1 MVTGYRFSYGGAQ
14 EYYGVTPDLCTLGKI
29 IGGGFPL
36 AAIAGKK
43 EIMAHFDK
51 EKVGSD
57 GFLMQI
63 GTLSGNPIASVAGLK
78 TLEILRRPGSYE
90 KLRQNGQR
98 IMDFASKEL
107 SENNIDF
114 KVVGDQTLFEI
125 IFTNEEILNYRDVQ
139 KNDLKYKDSG
149 IEQTWNFAHP
159 NNKKVTGPLGNFKRM
174 IKGAS
179 YQMMIDHLSHTI
191 TELGSSDKWAQ
202 FEVIILDKNKIY
214 HKFNWQVE
222 KYTMD
227 GPLKDCWLTT
237 MVSNPIS
244 LGSSI

>member
-1 MVTGYRFSYGGAQ
+1 MMLKKLPLIFSIVTILFLNISYSNA
-14 EYYGVTPDLCTLGKI
+14 
-29 IGGGFPL
+29 
-36 AAIAGKK
+36 
-43 EIMAHFDK
+43 
-51 EKVGSD
+51 
-57 GFLMQI
+57 
-63 GTLSGNPIASVAGLK
+63 
-78 TLEILRRPGSYE
+78 
-90 KLRQNGQR
+90 
-98 IMDFASKEL
+98 
-107 SENNIDF
+107 
-114 KVVGDQTLFEI
+114 
-125 IFTNEEILNYRDVQ
+125 
-139 KNDLKYKDSG
+139 DLKSPNNLILPAEVIKIQLVGLMDNDKDFKDSG

-159 NNKKVTGPLGNFKRM
+159 NNKKNTGPLPNFKIM
-174 IKGAS
+174 IKGNA
-179 YQMMIDHLSHTI
+179 YQMLIDHLNHTI

>member
-1 MVTGYRFSYGGAQ
+1 MMLKKLPLIFSIVT
-14 EYYGVTPDLCTLGKI
+14 
-29 IGGGFPL
+29 
-36 AAIAGKK
+36 
-43 EIMAHFDK
+43 
-51 EKVGSD
+51 
-57 GFLMQI
+57 
-63 GTLSGNPIASVAGLK
+63 
-78 TLEILRRPGSYE
+78 
-90 KLRQNGQR
+90 
-98 IMDFASKEL
+98 
-107 SENNIDF
+107 
-114 KVVGDQTLFEI
+114 I
-125 IFTNEEILNYRDVQ
+125 IFLNISHS
-139 KNDLKYKDSG
+139 NADLKSPNNLILPAEVIKIQLVGLMDNDKDFKDSG

-159 NNKKVTGPLGNFKRM
+159 NNKKNTGPLPNFKMM
-174 IKGAS
+174 IKGNS
-179 YQMMIDHLSHTI
+179 YQMLINHLNHTI